1 MGSHSALIAVGI
13 LTTAQIALGQK
24 PRPDA
29 IAAAD
34 GDLTILPITHASV
47 SIRHGSDVILIDP
60 ARFVPGQPPAPKP
73 TDEEVAQF
81 KRALPV
87 VPSDGEPAPATL
99 VSAFFVRSGQLDRFS
114 ALPAPTLIL
123 VTDIHTDHLDPR
135 AIAALKSQS
144 TRLVVP
150 VAARSRMLD
159 VQEAEPMANGETK
172 VIGDLTIE
180 AIAMYNLQPD
190 RTSGT
195 TLHVKGRGN
204 GYILTVGGKRLYV
217 AGDTSCTPEMLAL
230 KNIDVAFLPMNVPYT
245 MSPSEAAEC
254 ARAFKPRIV
263 YPYHYFE
270 SDPKV
275 FESAVKDIGIE
286 VRLRDWYLRQ

>member
-1 MGSHSALIAVGI
+1 MRSHSALIAVGI

-60 ARFVPGQPPAPKP
+60 ARFVPAQPPAPNP

-81 KRALPV
+81 KRALAV

-195 TLHVKGRGN
+195 DPSCEGPRQWLRSDGWGQTTLRGR
-204 GYILTVGGKRLYV
+204 RYV
-217 AGDTSCTPEMLAL
+217 MHT
-230 KNIDVAFLPMNVPYT
+230 
-245 MSPSEAAEC
+245 
-254 ARAFKPRIV
+254 
-263 YPYHYFE
+263 
-270 SDPKV
+270 
-275 FESAVKDIGIE
+275 
-286 VRLRDWYLRQ
+286 